1 MTDPI
6 KDLEKEHPI
15 PDLWKDSIARVVK
28 EISTGNFE
36 LTDVGKNVSLQSTD
50 LVTTN
55 CNNVRDYGCT
65 LIPLLEQTWESSR
78 TQWMGEYWEITIDLC
93 TAEEGVSDLILTG
106 RVYSSTSGFLYEA
119 GLIYVP

>member
-1 MTDPI
+1 MTDLI
-6 KDLEKEHPI
+6 KDLTKEHPI

-28 EISTGNFE
+28 EISNGNFE
-36 LTDVGKNVSLQSTD
+36 LTNAGKNVTLQTTD
-50 LVTTN
+50 LVTIN
-55 CNNVRDYGCT
+55 SNNLRDYGCT
-65 LIPLLEQTWESSR
+65 LIPLLAQTWESSR

-106 RVYSSTSGFLYEA
+106 RVYQSTSGFEYEI